1 MIGRRGCDVRV
12 CVCVC
17 DREGAVIE
25 RRGDEWIV
33 AGRVMGRI

>member
-1 MIGRRGCDVRV
+1 MCVFLCV

-33 AGRVMGRI
+33 AGKVMGRI